1 MPPDIDRRSKQYL
14 IFRLLIIVLGFGLVS
29 FYKVSLGP
37 AFGEHTFRRLYGLL
51 GVYLLFGL
59 ALFFFYPRWRSR
71 HEIIRWQV
79 VGDFVLQ
86 SMLVWGTGGV
96 LSIFSPLLFVTL
108 VAATSV
114 ISAREAFVLATAAMG
129 FLTLT
134 TLAYG
139 TGIAP
144 FDSRS
149 MDRYIGGEKSTF
161 VFSYLLA
168 SVLALYAISTL
179 GSRLSHGLRSMEGI
193 QSEILENIAEGL
205 IAVDRDGRVLRMN
218 REARKLL
225 GLPGDE
231 AQFRKLELST
241 VLRGPDYASVREAF
255 QQDRKRR
262 FQTSVGLPDGGSR
275 PVEVKISTVQDDLG
289 GTRFRIGLIS
299 DLTLKRE
306 VEAAERR
313 IQKLE
318 DLQVMA
324 LGLAHEIRNPLA
336 SLRGCVQEI
345 SRLSPERPDTARYMG
360 IVRRESD
367 RLDRILE
374 DFLLYARSGPID
386 LAPLDIVPVI
396 EEAVLLLRS
405 RPDVRERAVTFTAP
419 VERFRVF
426 GDRNRLIQVFLNVGL
441 NGLEATASRGGAL
454 SVSARLRRFAAPA
467 VGSDLKGG
475 IREEHDPV
483 PGVEVEFSDNGAGIG
498 ASDMKKIFTPF
509 FTTKERGN
517 GLGLCV
523 VERIVREH
531 MGYVDFS
538 SEEGKGTT
546 FRLWFPMISSESPVA
561 GVAGPSSMKAA
572 VCSHA

>member
-1 MPPDIDRRSKQYL
+1 VPPDIDRRSKQYL

-29 FYKVSLGP
+29 FYKLSLGQ
-37 AFGEHTFRRLYGLL
+37 AFGEHTFMRLYGLL

-59 ALFFFYPRWRSR
+59 ALFFFYPRWRGR

-79 VGDFVLQ
+79 VGDFVFQ
-86 SMLVWGTGGV
+86 SLLVWGTGGV
-96 LSIFSPLLFVTL
+96 LSIFSPRLFGTL

-114 ISAREAFVLATAAMG
+114 ISAREAFILATAAMG

-144 FDSRS
+144 FDSGS
-149 MDRYIGGEKSTF
+149 TDRYFGGEKSTF

-179 GSRLSHGLRSMEGI
+179 GSRLSHGLRNMEGI

-231 AQFRKLELST
+231 AQFRKLDLSAI
-241 VLRGPDYASVREAF
+241 LRDSDYGALREAF
-255 QQDRKRR
+255 EQDRKRR
-262 FQTSVGLPDGGSR
+262 FQTSVGLPDGAFR

-345 SRLSPERPDTARYMG
+345 SRLSPDRPDTARYME

-386 LAPLDIVPVI
+386 LVPLDLVPVI

-405 RPDVRERAVTFTAP
+405 RPDLRDRTVKFTGSA
-419 VERFRVF
+419 ERFRIF

-441 NGLEATASRGGAL
+441 NGLEATASGKGAL
-454 SVSARLRRFAAPA
+454 SVSARHRRFAPPPA
-467 VGSDLKGG
+467 GTDLKGG
-475 IREEHDPV
+475 IREERDPV
-483 PGVEVEFSDNGAGIG
+483 PGVEVEFCDNGSGMG
-498 ASDMKKIFTPF
+498 SSDMKKVFTPF

-546 FRLWFPMISSESPVA
+546 FRLWFPLISSDVPASRSE
-561 GVAGPSSMKAA
+561 GPTSTKTLVSSH
-572 VCSHA
+572 V

>member
-1 MPPDIDRRSKQYL
+1 VPPDIDRRSKQYL

-29 FYKVSLGP
+29 FYKLSLGP
-37 AFGEHTFRRLYGLL
+37 EFGEHTFRRLYGLL

-59 ALFFFYPRWRSR
+59 TLFFFYPRWRNR

-79 VGDFVLQ
+79 VGDFVIQ
-86 SMLVWGTGGV
+86 SLLVWGTGGV

-114 ISAREAFVLATAAMG
+114 ISAREAFILATAAMG

-144 FDSRS
+144 FDSSS
-149 MDRYIGGEKSTF
+149 MERYFGREKSTF

-205 IAVDRDGRVLRMN
+205 IAVDRDGKVLRMN

-231 AQFRKLELST
+231 AQFRKLPLQDA
-241 VLRGPDYASVREAF
+241 LRGPDYAALREAF
-255 QQDRKRR
+255 GQDRKRR
-262 FQTSVGLPDGGSR
+262 FQTTVGLPDGACR

-289 GTRFRIGLIS
+289 GTRFRIGLIA

-345 SRLSPERPDTARYMG
+345 SRLTPGRPQTARYME

-374 DFLLYARSGPID
+374 DFLLYARSGPVD
-386 LAPLDIVPVI
+386 LAPLDMVSVV
-396 EEAVLLLRS
+396 EEAVLLLRN
-405 RPDVRERAVTFTAP
+405 RPDLTGRAVTLNAP
-419 VERFRVF
+419 AERVRIF

-441 NGLEATASRGGAL
+441 NGLEATAPGSGVL
-454 SVSARLRRFAAPA
+454 SVSLRARRFAPPKPRM
-467 VGSDLKGG
+467 DD
-475 IREEHDPV
+475 RDPV
-483 PGVEVEFSDNGAGIG
+483 PGVEVEFSDNGAGM
-498 ASDMKKIFTPF
+498 DDDDRKKVFTPF

-538 SEEGKGTT
+538 SEEGRGTS
-546 FRLWFPMISSESPVA
+546 FRLWFPVISAEAPAGEVARSP
-561 GVAGPSSMKAA
+561 SMEDA

>member
-241 VLRGPDYASVREAF
+241 VLRGSDYASVREAF

-345 SRLSPERPDTARYMG
+345 SRLSPGRPDTARYME

-419 VERFRVF
+419 VERFRIF

-441 NGLEATASRGGAL
+441 NGLESTASRGGAL
-454 SVSARLRRFAAPA
+454 SVSARSRRFVAPA
-467 VGSDLKGG
+467 AGSDLKG

-498 ASDMKKIFTPF
+498 ASDLKKIFTPF

-546 FRLWFPMISSESPVA
+546 FRLWFPMISSESPVS
-561 GVAGPSSMKAA
+561 GVAGTRSTKAA
-572 VCSHA
+572 VCHA